1 MTRRYEIQELQQ
13 PDGLGIP
20 APGDP
25 QSLNALTERVIG
37 YAYAVHNALGAG
49 FLEKVYENALRIEL
63 QLAGLAAVQQHAL
76 PVRYRGH
83 LVGEYFADLLVEGRL
98 GIEVKAVQNL
108 AKEHEVQLVHY
119 LTATGVDDGL
129 LINFGPRV
137 DVKRKFRVYK
147 RQDSQDAQDGSGST

>member
-1 MTRRYEIQELQQ
+1 MTRRFEIQECRQ
-13 PDGLGIP
+13 PDGIGIP

-25 QSLNALTERVIG
+25 LSLNALTERVIG
-37 YAYAVHNALGAG
+37 CAYTVHNKLGTG
-49 FLEKVYENALRIEL
+49 FLEKVYENSLRIEL
-63 QLAGLAAVQQHAL
+63 QLAGLAALQQHPI

-98 GIEVKAVQNL
+98 LIEVKAVQNL

-119 LTATGVDDGL
+119 LTATGIDDGL

-137 DVKRKFRVYK
+137 DVKRKFRIYK
-147 RQDSQDAQDGSGST
+147 RQDSQDGQDRGSSA